1 MVEQR
6 SLTCGNYKN
15 SPKMFSIFK
24 NNKRERAE
32 ILLLSELVATTRS
45 ELRIYQREVYEL
57 QQKLNDLE
65 TESEEFV
72 KRGRYQSDIA
82 DYLQDEAYDVL
93 ESQIA
98 DAIREHCEDYVDES
112 TYEENRDQTDERL
125 DVLEANVMWKEQA
138 KHELAK
144 LSAMLFLL
152 VTKEGYD
159 FEEFEKE
166 SQTIYEIF
174 VKDAE

>member
-1 MVEQR
+1 
-6 SLTCGNYKN
+6 
-15 SPKMFSIFK
+15 MFSIFK
-24 NNKRERAE
+24 KNKRNRAE
-32 ILLLSELVATTRS
+32 ILLLSELVATTKS
-45 ELRIYQREVYEL
+45 ELRTYQREVYEL
-57 QQKLNDLE
+57 QQQINDLRDY
-65 TESEEFV
+65 SEDFV
-72 KRGRYQSDIA
+72 Q
-82 DYLQDEAYDVL
+82 
-93 ESQIA
+93 
-98 DAIREHCEDYVDES
+98 ES

-125 DVLEANVMWKEQA
+125 DVLEANVMFKEQA

-166 SQTIYEIF
+166 SQPIYEIF

>member
-1 MVEQR
+1 
-6 SLTCGNYKN
+6 
-15 SPKMFSIFK
+15 MFSIFK
-24 NNKRERAE
+24 KNKRNRAE
-32 ILLLSELVATTRS
+32 ILLLSELVATMKS

-72 KRGRYQSDIA
+72 QRGRYQSDIA
-82 DYLQDEAYDVL
+82 D
-93 ESQIA
+93 
-98 DAIREHCEDYVDES
+98 AIREYCEDYVYES

-125 DVLEANVMWKEQA
+125 DVLEANVIYKEQA

-166 SQTIYEIF
+166 SQPIYKIF

>member
-1 MVEQR
+1 
-6 SLTCGNYKN
+6 
-15 SPKMFSIFK
+15 MFSIFK
-24 NNKRERAE
+24 KNKRNRAE
-32 ILLLSELVATTRS
+32 VLLLSELVATMKS
-45 ELRIYQREVYEL
+45 ELQTYQREVHEL
-57 QQKLNDLE
+57 QQQIKDLE

-72 KRGRYQSDIA
+72 KRGRYQSDIE
-82 DYLQDEAYDVL
+82 DWVRYEGYDVL
-93 ESQIA
+93 ESQIN
-98 DAIREHCEDYVDES
+98 DAIREYCEDFVDES

-125 DVLEANVMWKEQA
+125 DVLEANVMFKEQA

-166 SQTIYEIF
+166 SQPIYEIF
-174 VKDAE
+174 VKDDE

>member
-1 MVEQR
+1 
-6 SLTCGNYKN
+6 
-15 SPKMFSIFK
+15 MFSIFK
-24 NNKRERAE
+24 KNKRNRAE

-45 ELRIYQREVYEL
+45 ELRAYQREVYEL
-57 QQKLNDLE
+57 QQQINDAL
-65 TESEEFV
+65 
-72 KRGRYQSDIA
+72 R
-82 DYLQDEAYDVL
+82 DY
-93 ESQIA
+93 
-98 DAIREHCEDYVDES
+98 CEDFVQES

-125 DVLEANVMWKEQA
+125 DVLEANVMFKEQA
-138 KHELAK
+138 IHELAK

-166 SQTIYEIF
+166 SQPIYEIF

>member
-1 MVEQR
+1 
-6 SLTCGNYKN
+6 
-15 SPKMFSIFK
+15 MFSIFK
-24 NNKRERAE
+24 KNKRNRAE

-45 ELRIYQREVYEL
+45 ELRTYQREVHEL
-57 QQKLNDLE
+57 QQQINDLRDY
-65 TESEEFV
+65 SEDFV
-72 KRGRYQSDIA
+72 Q
-82 DYLQDEAYDVL
+82 
-93 ESQIA
+93 
-98 DAIREHCEDYVDES
+98 ES

-125 DVLEANVMWKEQA
+125 DVLEANVMFKEQA

-166 SQTIYEIF
+166 SQLIYEIF

>member
-1 MVEQR
+1 
-6 SLTCGNYKN
+6 
-15 SPKMFSIFK
+15 MFSIFK
-24 NNKRERAE
+24 KNKRNRAE

-45 ELRIYQREVYEL
+45 ELRTYQREVYEL
-57 QQKLNDLE
+57 QQQINDLRDY
-65 TESEEFV
+65 SEDFV
-72 KRGRYQSDIA
+72 Q
-82 DYLQDEAYDVL
+82 
-93 ESQIA
+93 
-98 DAIREHCEDYVDES
+98 ES

-125 DVLEANVMWKEQA
+125 DVLEANVMFKEQA

-166 SQTIYEIF
+166 SQPIYEIF
-174 VKDAE
+174 VNDAE

>member
-1 MVEQR
+1 
-6 SLTCGNYKN
+6 
-15 SPKMFSIFK
+15 MFSIFK
-24 NNKRERAE
+24 KNKRNRAE
-32 ILLLSELVATTRS
+32 VLLLSELVATMKS
-45 ELRIYQREVYEL
+45 ELQTYQREVHEL
-57 QQKLNDLE
+57 QQQIKDLE

-72 KRGRYQSDIA
+72 KRGRYQSDIE
-82 DYLQDEAYDVL
+82 DFVRYEGYGVL
-93 ESQIA
+93 ESEIN
-98 DAIREHCEDYVDES
+98 DAIREFCEDYVYES

-125 DVLEANVMWKEQA
+125 DVLEANVMFKEQA

-166 SQTIYEIF
+166 SQPIYEIF
-174 VKDAE
+174 VKDDE

>member
-1 MVEQR
+1 
-6 SLTCGNYKN
+6 
-15 SPKMFSIFK
+15 MFSIFK
-24 NNKRERAE
+24 KNKRNRAE

-45 ELRIYQREVYEL
+45 ELRMYQREVHEL
-57 QQKLNDLE
+57 QQQINDLRDY
-65 TESEEFV
+65 SEDFV
-72 KRGRYQSDIA
+72 Q
-82 DYLQDEAYDVL
+82 
-93 ESQIA
+93 
-98 DAIREHCEDYVDES
+98 ES

-125 DVLEANVMWKEQA
+125 DVLEANVMFKEQA

-166 SQTIYEIF
+166 SQPIYKIF
-174 VKDAE
+174 VNDAE

>member
-1 MVEQR
+1 
-6 SLTCGNYKN
+6 
-15 SPKMFSIFK
+15 MFSIFK
-24 NNKRERAE
+24 KNKRNRAE
-32 ILLLSELVATTRS
+32 LLLLSELVATMRS
-45 ELRIYQREVYEL
+45 ELQTYQREVHEL
-57 QQKLNDLE
+57 QQQIKDLE

-72 KRGRYQSDIA
+72 KRGRYQSDIEEWVR
-82 DYLQDEAYDVL
+82 YEGYDVL
-93 ESQIA
+93 ESQIN
-98 DAIREHCEDYVDES
+98 DAIREYCENYVDES
-112 TYEENRDQTDERL
+112 TYDRDQESNEERL
-125 DVLEANVMWKEQA
+125 NVLEANVMFKEQA

-166 SQTIYEIF
+166 SQPIYEIF

>member
-1 MVEQR
+1 
-6 SLTCGNYKN
+6 
-15 SPKMFSIFK
+15 MFSIFK
-24 NNKRERAE
+24 KNKRNRAE

-45 ELRIYQREVYEL
+45 ELRTYQREVHEL
-57 QQKLNDLE
+57 QQQINDLE
-65 TESEEFV
+65 TEAEEFV
-72 KRGRYQSDIA
+72 KRGCYQSDIA
-82 DYLQDEAYDVL
+82 D
-93 ESQIA
+93 
-98 DAIREHCEDYVDES
+98 AIREYCEDYVYES

-125 DVLEANVMWKEQA
+125 DVLEANVMFKEQA

-166 SQTIYEIF
+166 SQPIYKIF

>member
-1 MVEQR
+1 
-6 SLTCGNYKN
+6 
-15 SPKMFSIFK
+15 MFSIFK
-24 NNKRERAE
+24 KNKRNRAE

-45 ELRIYQREVYEL
+45 ELRAYQREVYEL
-57 QQKLNDLE
+57 QQQINDAL
-65 TESEEFV
+65 
-72 KRGRYQSDIA
+72 R
-82 DYLQDEAYDVL
+82 DY
-93 ESQIA
+93 
-98 DAIREHCEDYVDES
+98 CEDFVQES

-125 DVLEANVMWKEQA
+125 DVLEANVMFKEQA
-138 KHELAK
+138 KHEFAK

>member
-1 MVEQR
+1 
-6 SLTCGNYKN
+6 
-15 SPKMFSIFK
+15 MFSIFK
-24 NNKRERAE
+24 KNKRNRAE

-45 ELRIYQREVYEL
+45 ELRTYQREVHEL
-57 QQKLNDLE
+57 QQQINDLRDY
-65 TESEEFV
+65 SEDFV
-72 KRGRYQSDIA
+72 Q
-82 DYLQDEAYDVL
+82 
-93 ESQIA
+93 
-98 DAIREHCEDYVDES
+98 ES

-125 DVLEANVMWKEQA
+125 DVLEANVMFKEQA

-166 SQTIYEIF
+166 SQPIYEIF
-174 VKDAE
+174 VNDAE